1 MFVYVMYSMQH
12 FLPVVQ
18 HERGRETSAARL
30 QERGQVCLAHLQH
43 HAQELVGAV
52 ILTAM
57 DKSIFLRM
65 LLSNLDDLNLI
76 IQIIKRNIYLSFIVV
91 ILKFCLIVVNSVL

>member
-1 MFVYVMYSMQH
+1 MFMYVMYSMQH

-30 QERGQVCLAHLQH
+30 QERRQVCLAHLQH

-57 DKSIFLRM
+57 DKSIFFK
-65 LLSNLDDLNLI
+65 DA
-76 IQIIKRNIYLSFIVV
+76 IV
-91 ILKFCLIVVNSVL
+91 